1 MWIGCWRNNP
11 RRPPALR
18 INLRPLA
25 IAVIFGVGLLRVP
38 AAAQAQFD
46 NIQRD
51 RARQMLRDMHDALE
65 HHYYDPKFHG
75 IDMEARFKA
84 ADVRLQSVNNLGEAL
99 TTIAETLDALKD
111 SHTFFLPPSRNT
123 HREYGYIQQM
133 IGDRCFITAVRPNRD
148 ASEKLAPGDEVL
160 DWQGLT
166 PKRENFPTM
175 NYIFNM
181 LLSLPVMNLTVRGPD
196 GTTRKVEDTPKVTRE
211 KQVLNLNDEND
222 FWKLVRDEEN
232 GDRENRQ
239 QMVNSGDALLIWK
252 MPEFLMTDDAVDH
265 MLKEARKYQTLVM
278 DLRGNPGGLIK
289 TLERVVGD
297 VIDHDV
303 TIARRVGRKSDLK
316 PQIAKSRGAE
326 AFSGKLIVLIDSRSA
341 SAAELFAHVIQLE
354 HRGMVLGDHSA
365 GLVMESLRYEFHQG
379 MDTQIFYG
387 ASITDADLIMGDG
400 KSLEH
405 TGVVPDEVILP
416 SAADLAAGRDPVLAR
431 AAKLAGKEL
440 DPVKAGQLFPI
451 EWRKD

>member
-1 MWIGCWRNNP
+1 MVFAAGCLCTS
-11 RRPPALR
+11 AS
-18 INLRPLA
+18 
-25 IAVIFGVGLLRVP
+25 
-38 AAAQAQFD
+38 AQAQFD
-46 NIQRD
+46 NLQRE
-51 RARQMLRDMHDALE
+51 RARQMLRDLRDALQ
-65 HHYYDPKFHG
+65 HHYYDPQFHG
-75 IDMEARFKA
+75 IDMDARFKA
-84 ADVRLQSVNNLGEAL
+84 ADARLQSANNLGEAL

-111 SHTFFLPPSRNT
+111 SHTFFMPPSRST
-123 HREYGYIQQM
+123 HREYGFIQQM

-160 DWQGLT
+160 AWQGFT
-166 PKRENFPTM
+166 PTREIFPTM

-181 LLSLPVMNLTVRGPD
+181 LLSLPVMSLTVRGPD
-196 GTTRKVEDTPKVTRE
+196 GATRKVEITPQVTRE

-232 GDRENRQ
+232 GDSENRQ
-239 QMVNSGDALLIWK
+239 QLVNSGDTVLIWK
-252 MPEFLMTDDAVDH
+252 MPEFFMTDDQVDH
-265 MLKEARKYQTLVM
+265 LLKDAGKYQALIM

-297 VIDHDV
+297 VMDHDV
-303 TIARRVGRKSDLK
+303 TIAQRVGRKPDLK
-316 PQIAKSRGAE
+316 PQFAKSRGAN
-326 AFSGKLIVLIDSRSA
+326 AFAGKLIVLVDGRSA
-341 SAAELFAHVIQLE
+341 SAAELFARVVQLE
-354 HRGMVLGDHSA
+354 HRGTVVGDRSA
-365 GLVMESLRYEFHQG
+365 GLVMESRRYEFHQG
-379 MDTQIFYG
+379 TDTQIFYG

-440 DPVKAGQLFPI
+440 DPAKAGRLFPV

>member
-1 MWIGCWRNNP
+1 
-11 RRPPALR
+11 
-18 INLRPLA
+18 
-25 IAVIFGVGLLRVP
+25 LRVP
-38 AAAQAQFD
+38 ASAQTQFD
-46 NIQRD
+46 NFQRE
-51 RARQMLRDMHDALE
+51 RARQMLRDLHDALG
-65 HHYYDPKFHG
+65 HHYYDPQYHG
-75 IDMEARFKA
+75 IDMDARFKA
-84 ADVRLQSVNNLGEAL
+84 ADTRLQSVNNLGDAL
-99 TTIAETLDALKD
+99 TTIAETLDALQD

-160 DWQGLT
+160 AWQGYT
-166 PKRENFPTM
+166 PKRENLRTM
-175 NYIFNM
+175 NYIFNT

-196 GTTRKVEDTPKVTRE
+196 GTTRKVQVTPKVTRE
-211 KQVLNLNDEND
+211 KQVLNLRDEND
-222 FWKLVRDEEN
+222 FWKLVREEEN

-239 QMVNSGDALLIWK
+239 QLVNSGDALLIWK

-265 MLKEARKYQTLVM
+265 LLKDARKYQTLVM

-289 TLERVVGD
+289 TLERVVSD

-316 PQIAKSRGAE
+316 PQIAKSRGAD

-341 SAAELFAHVIQLE
+341 SAAELFARVIQLE
-354 HRGMVLGDHSA
+354 HRGIVLGDHSA
-365 GLVMESLRYEFHQG
+365 GLVMEALHYEFHQG

-387 ASITDADLIMGDG
+387 ASITDADLIMSDG

-405 TGVVPDEVILP
+405 TGVVPDEVIPP

>member
-1 MWIGCWRNNP
+1 MM
-11 RRPPALR
+11 A
-18 INLRPLA
+18 A
-25 IAVIFGVGLLRVP
+25 GLLRVP
-38 AAAQAQFD
+38 APAQNQFD
-46 NIQRD
+46 NLQRD
-51 RARQMLRDMHDALE
+51 RARQMLRDLHDALE
-65 HHYYDPKFHG
+65 HHYYDPQFHG
-75 IDMEARFKA
+75 IDMDARFKA
-84 ADVRLQSVNNLGEAL
+84 ADGRLQSVNNLGEAL
-99 TTIAETLDALKD
+99 TTIAETLDALQD
-111 SHTFFLPPSRNT
+111 SHTFFIPPSRNT

-160 DWQGLT
+160 AWQGFT
-166 PKRENFPTM
+166 PTRETFPTM

-196 GTTRKVEDTPKVTRE
+196 GATRKVEVTPKVTRE

-232 GDRENRQ
+232 GERENRQ
-239 QMVNSGDALLIWK
+239 ELVNSGDALLIWK
-252 MPEFLMTDDAVDH
+252 MPEFFMTDDQVDRL
-265 MLKEARKYQTLVM
+265 LKDAGKHRALIM

-289 TLERVVGD
+289 TLERVVAG

-303 TIARRVGRKSDLK
+303 TIARRVGRKPDLK
-316 PQIAKSRGAE
+316 PQLAKSRGANPF
-326 AFSGKLIVLIDSRSA
+326 AGKLIVLIDSRSA
-341 SAAELFAHVIQLE
+341 SAAELFARVIQLE
-354 HRGMVLGDHSA
+354 HRGIVLGDHST
-365 GLVMESLRYEFHQG
+365 GLVMESRRYQFHQG
-379 MDTQIFYG
+379 ADTQIFYG
-387 ASITDADLIMGDG
+387 ASIADADLIMGDG

-440 DPVKAGQLFPI
+440 YPVKAGQLFPI